1 MDEQKNQPKYH
12 KAIDMDKES
21 LLKIY
26 DKEYANGYNEQFLL
40 NPFSKVSSDFE
51 LNQLQ
56 QLITPESKWLDVGC
70 GTGYFLSQFPGIKR
84 AGLDISSDMLEAAKK
99 VNSDALFFKQG
110 DFRNEIPEFNNQWSL
125 VSCMW
130 NPYSYVDSM
139 PEFEKM
145 MANIIDWTET
155 GGSVFIPVVDLED
168 LRPNTLVP
176 YAEDTAVFGGEILLT
191 SYTWTWIEHSGKT
204 HVNMVAPHAEHFIR
218 LLEPYFETVELLRYP
233 PYQAGWVSRKAVLAR
248 KKIGTEHLS
257 GQKANI
263 IRHPIPASHIPGTA
277 STGPQNYAQWST
289 NRQLV
294 KELIQRI
301 KNGSLLKAII
311 YRITH

>member
-1 MDEQKNQPKYH
+1 
-12 KAIDMDKES
+12 MDKES

-26 DKEYANGYNEQFLL
+26 DKEYADRYNDTFLL
-40 NPFSKVSSDFE
+40 NPFAKSSSDFE
-51 LNQLQ
+51 LDQLK
-56 QLITPESKWLDVGC
+56 QLVTPESKWLDVGC

-84 AGLDISSDMLEAAKK
+84 AGLDISSDMLNTAKK
-99 VNSDALFFKQG
+99 VNDDVLFLKQG
-110 DFRNEIPEFNNQWSL
+110 DFRNEIPEFKNQWSL

-145 MANIIDWTET
+145 MSNIIDWTET

-168 LRPNTLVP
+168 LRPNTLIP

-218 LLEPYFETVELLRYP
+218 LLEPYFETVEMLRYP
-233 PYQAGWVSRKAVLAR
+233 PYQDGWVSRKAVLAR
-248 KKIGTEHLS
+248 KKISDIARNPKH
-257 GQKANI
+257 KASI
-263 IRHPIPASHIPGTA
+263 IRHPIPASHIPGTGSA
-277 STGPQNYAQWST
+277 SGANNYAQQST
-289 NRQLV
+289 NKQLI
-294 KELIQRI
+294 KELMQRI
-301 KNGSLLKAII
+301 KNGRLLKALI

>member
-1 MDEQKNQPKYH
+1 
-12 KAIDMDKES
+12 MDKES

-26 DKEYANGYNEQFLL
+26 DKEYADRYNDTFLL
-40 NPFSKVSSDFE
+40 NPFAKGSSDFE
-51 LNQLQ
+51 LDQLK
-56 QLITPESKWLDVGC
+56 QLLTPESKWLDVGC

-84 AGLDISSDMLEAAKK
+84 AGLDISSDMLNAAKK
-99 VNSDALFFKQG
+99 VNDDVLFLKQG

-145 MANIIDWTET
+145 MSNIIDWTET

-233 PYQAGWVSRKAVLAR
+233 PYQDGWVSRKAVLAR
-248 KKIGTEHLS
+248 KKISDIERNPKH
-257 GQKANI
+257 KASI
-263 IRHPIPASHIPGTA
+263 IRHPIPASHIPGTGSA
-277 STGPQNYAQWST
+277 SGVNNYAQQST
-289 NRQLV
+289 NKQLI
-294 KELIQRI
+294 KELMQRI
-301 KNGSLLKAII
+301 KNGRLLKALI